1 MHILQQKITPRN
13 QLTVNK
19 EYEKNVNEMVENN
32 IDEEDYLLTAFLRL
46 DIMEEVQA
54 NVHTRI
60 EI

>member
-1 MHILQQKITPRN
+1 MTPRN

-19 EYEKNVNEMVENN
+19 EYEKNVNEVVENN

-60 EI
+60 EN

>member
-19 EYEKNVNEMVENN
+19 EYKKNVNEVVENN

-60 EI
+60 EN